1 MEGRMEGRMEDLLT
15 VFDEALI
22 ENIITIQRF

>member
-1 MEGRMEGRMEDLLT
+1 MDSLLEEL

-22 ENIITIQRF
+22 ENIAFVWLYHKEDR